1 MFTLGCRMSARWLS
15 WSGESCTT
23 TTNASPVSPGT
34 FAKKLLSAASPPAE
48 APIPTTVTGSLKDL
62 GSDES
67 APGLRGG
74 DKTQPSSG
82 VVLFILLLA
91 IPLTSAEFSSVLWI
105 GPAASRSTIFC
116 DS

>member
-1 MFTLGCRMSARWLS
+1 MAFVVGRELHDDHEREPGIAGDFREEALERGEPARR
-15 WSGESCTT
+15 G
-23 TTNASPVSPGT
+23 P
-34 FAKKLLSAASPPAE
+34 
-48 APIPTTVTGSLKDL
+48 D
-62 GSDES
+62 SDDGDRL
-67 APGLRGG
+67 AQRPGLRRVGARFTGG